1 MSSLRAA
8 IESLANQ
15 FATGVLA
22 AVRSASLEDIL
33 EAGDP
38 TRRGPGRP
46 RRSVGSVDAAP
57 SPVSSPTRRARG
69 GKRLRRSAKDIT
81 STSEKIVAHVGKH
94 PKGIRGEQVR
104 KDLGI
109 AKNHWMKPLGM
120 ALESKKIR
128 KTGEKRATVYFPSK

>member
-1 MSSLRAA
+1 MPSLRAA

-15 FATGVLA
+15 FAAGVLA
-22 AVRSASLEDIL
+22 AVRGASLEDIL
-33 EAGDP
+33 DSGAP

-46 RRSVGSVDAAP
+46 PKSATAGATSPPVSAPARRS
-57 SPVSSPTRRARG
+57 RG
-69 GKRLRRSAKDIT
+69 GKRLRRSANDIGAT
-81 STSEKIVAHVGKH
+81 AEQIVAHVGKR

-120 ALESKKIR
+120 ALGSRRIR
-128 KTGEKRATVYFPSK
+128 KTGEKRATLYFPAR

>member
-1 MSSLRAA
+1 MSSLKAA
-8 IESLANQ
+8 IQSLADQ

-22 AVRSASLEDIL
+22 AIGSSSLEDIL
-33 EAGDP
+33 GEGSP

-46 RRSVGSVDAAP
+46 RKSGGSVGGTSAPAP
-57 SPVSSPTRRARG
+57 SRRGRG
-69 GKRLRRSAKDIT
+69 GKRLRRSANDIAAVAGQ
-81 STSEKIVAHVGKH
+81 IAAHVAKH

-120 ALESKKIR
+120 ALGAKKLR
-128 KTGEKRATVYFPSK
+128 KTGEKRATLYFPAP

>member
-15 FATGVLA
+15 FAVGVLA
-22 AVRSASLEDIL
+22 AVRGASLEDIL
-33 EAGDP
+33 DAGGP

-46 RRSVGSVDAAP
+46 PKSASLTAATAAP
-57 SPVSSPTRRARG
+57 APARRARG
-69 GKRLRRSAKDIT
+69 GKRLRRSANDIT
-81 STSEKIVAHVGKH
+81 STAEQIVAHVGKH

-120 ALESKKIR
+120 ALGSKKIR
-128 KTGEKRATVYFPSK
+128 KTGEKRATLYYPAR